1 MKYFTITFFLFLGV
15 VTNAQVGINTTTPNA
30 QLDVQSS
37 NQAVPSNT
45 DGILIPKVDV
55 FPALNPTIAQQGML
69 VYLTT
74 TSGTNLPGFYFWDNS
89 IVTWLPL
96 KGTDGGTLDQA
107 YDFGGAGLGKTI
119 TADAG
124 AVLINGTDGL
134 VSTGTFGSGA
144 LAPSGAGT
152 RMVWNPRKAAFRV
165 GTATGTQWD
174 DASIGNGSVAF
185 SNAIA
190 SGFNSFAG
198 SGGSASGT
206 SSFAYGSGA
215 TATGQSSF
223 ALGQGASVSGGSQ
236 DGIAIGIG
244 AQASA
249 GRAIALG
256 ALSVASGFGSV
267 AIGSSNTSSGSQ
279 ATALGNLNSAAG
291 TNSMAL
297 GRNNT
302 SSSFGETV
310 LGIGATTYTPSTNGD
325 TQFRTANLTDR
336 LFVIGNAI
344 DADNDNAVDLT
355 ERSDAMVVL
364 KNGATGI
371 GTSLPNALLDV
382 NATDNGILIPRVA
395 LTSLLVQAPI
405 VNPQGG
411 VLPTS
416 TMVYNTAT
424 AGVSP
429 NNVFPGFY
437 YWNTSRWARFDVGGE
452 NNPTYYTAVGTFAD
466 FTSSSF
472 SLLDQM
478 SITFTPKDDVVLVNF
493 SAAGHRTDDSCADN
507 AIFFQILLNGI
518 PVTGWQ
524 TSSNQSVVNYG
535 GFGNDDIVTWDTNI
549 TYPVTVPIGISQT
562 IQIQWYSSD
571 CTMSNNVGF
580 PFTAFGSV
588 FKSYRTLTVIDP
600 NGGGGVVGSPPVTTN
615 LWAHNG
621 NSGTNAA
628 TNFVGTSDFQP
639 LLLKSNNLE
648 GLRVAT
654 NGRIGL
660 GITTPLEKFHL
671 FGKAF
676 FENGFSTDNA
686 ALVYRNNTDY
696 MFLGPQSGSSANG
709 GAMAL
714 YGSTNVSSGNAGGI
728 DFNVISGLVRLT
740 AAGRVGIGTPT
751 PAGQL
756 ELSLNEGRKPGT
768 NTWTIVSD
776 KRLKTI
782 NGNYTK
788 GLNEILQLNP
798 ILFNYI
804 NNGERKFE
812 QKVLDTEFPGFIAQE
827 VQPLFPDAVGTD
839 EDGFLNF
846 NIHPILIASINA
858 FKELNQKNEQLQ
870 LENKALKTQLE
881 VQKNSLDAI
890 LLRLEILEKKN

>member
-1 MKYFTITFFLFLGV
+1 MKYLCLALFLFLGIF
-15 VTNAQVGINTTTPNA
+15 TNAQVGINTTTPKA

-37 NQAVPSNT
+37 NQALPSNT

-55 FPALNPTIAQQGML
+55 FPAINPTIAQQGML

-74 TSGTNLPGFYFWDNS
+74 ATTFLGNPKPIGFYYWNNS
-89 IVTWLPL
+89 PADWIAV

-134 VSTGTFGSGA
+134 VSTGTSGSGA

-165 GTATGTQWD
+165 GTAFGTQWD
-174 DASIGNGSVAF
+174 DANIGGSSVAF
-185 SNAIA
+185 SNATASGTNSFAVGSNSSATGFNSVAFGTNVLASGNFSIAFGASATASGSQSFAFGTNAIA
-190 SGFNSFAG
+190 SGSQSTSF
-198 SGGSASGT
+198 GGGT
-206 SSFAYGSGA
+206 
-215 TATGQSSF
+215 
-223 ALGQGASVSGGSQ
+223 L
-236 DGIAIGIG
+236 
-244 AQASA
+244 
-249 GRAIALG
+249 
-256 ALSVASGFGSV
+256 ASGFQSTTFGGV
-267 AIGSSNTSSGSQ
+267 TTAIGTRSTSLGDFNTASSY
-279 ATALGNLNSAAG
+279 
-291 TNSMAL
+291 
-297 GRNNT
+297 
-302 SSSFGETV
+302 GETV
-310 LGIGATTYTPSTNGD
+310 LGIGATIYTPSTNGD
-325 TQFRTANLTDR
+325 TQFRNANATDR
-336 LFVIGNAI
+336 LFVIGNTI
-344 DADNDNAVDLT
+344 DANNNNTVDLA
-355 ERSDAMVVL
+355 ERSDAMVIL

-437 YWNTSRWARFDVGGE
+437 YWSTSRWARFDVGGE
-452 NNPTYYTAVGTFAD
+452 NNPTYYTAVGTFNAIS
-466 FTSSSF
+466 FTSFSSL
-472 SLLDQM
+472 SQM
-478 SITFTPKDDVVLVNF
+478 SVTFTPKDDVAMVHF
-493 SAAGHRTDDSCADN
+493 SAAGHRQDDSCAN
-507 AIFFQILLNGI
+507 TAIFFQIVLNGV

-524 TSSNQSVVNYG
+524 TSAKQAIVDTG
-535 GFGNDDIVTWDTNI
+535 GLFDDDVTTWDTNFSYPI
-549 TYPVTVPIGISQT
+549 TVTIGTPQT
-562 IQIQWYSSD
+562 IQIQWASPD
-571 CTMSNNVGF
+571 CLMSNNPGT
-580 PFTAFGSV
+580 PFSAFGSV
-588 FKSYRTLTVIDP
+588 FKSYRSLTVIDP
-600 NGGGGVVGSPPVTTN
+600 NGGGGIIGTLPVTTN
-615 LWAHNG
+615 VWAHNG
-621 NSGTNAA
+621 NTGTNALV
-628 TNFVGTSDFQP
+628 NFVGTADSQP

-654 NGRIGL
+654 NGRIGM
-660 GITTPLEKFHL
+660 GSITPLEKLHL
-671 FGKAF
+671 SGKAF
-676 FENGFSTDNA
+676 FENGFTTDNA

-751 PAGQL
+751 PSGQL
-756 ELSLNEGRKPGT
+756 ELSLDQGIKPGT
-768 NTWTIVSD
+768 FTWTLASD
-776 KRLKTI
+776 RRLKTI

-798 ILFNYI
+798 ILFNYK
-804 NNGERKFE
+804 NNGKRKFE

-827 VQPLFPDAVGTD
+827 VQPIFPDAIGTD

-870 LENKALKTQLE
+870 LENEALKTQLE
-881 VQKNSLDAI
+881 VQKNKITTI
-890 LLRLEILEKKN
+890 LQRLENLETK

>member
-1 MKYFTITFFLFLGV
+1 MKYFTITLFLFLGI

-30 QLDVQSS
+30 QLDIQSS
-37 NQAVPSNT
+37 NQALPANT
-45 DGILIPKVDV
+45 DGILIPKIDV
-55 FPALNPTIAQQGML
+55 FPATNPAVAQQGML

-74 TSGTNLPGFYFWDNS
+74 ATTFSGNPKPIGFYYWNDS
-89 IVTWLPL
+89 PADWIAV

-107 YDFGGAGLGKTI
+107 YDFGGAGLGRTI

-124 AVLINGTDGL
+124 AVTINGTDGL
-134 VSTGTFGSGA
+134 VSTGTSGSGA

-152 RMVWNPRKAAFRV
+152 RMVWNPRKAAFRA
-165 GTATGTQWD
+165 GTISGTSWD
-174 DASIGNGSVAF
+174 DSSIGFGSVAF
-185 SNAIA
+185 TS
-190 SGFNSFAG
+190 ST
-198 SGGSASGT
+198 ASGT
-206 SSFAYGSGA
+206 SSFAAAGGI
-215 TATGQSSF
+215 ATGQSSF
-223 ALGQGASVSGGSQ
+223 AFGTAATVSGGSQ
-236 DGIAIGIG
+236 DAIAFGIG
-244 AQASA
+244 CQASNFRAVSIGA
-249 GRAIALG
+249 GNI
-256 ALSVASGFGSV
+256 ASGGSSA

-279 ATALGNLNSAAG
+279 SIALGSSSNAVGS
-291 TNSMAL
+291 NSMAL

-310 LGIGATTYTPSTNGD
+310 LGIGATTYTPSANGD
-325 TQFRTANLTDR
+325 TQFRTANATDR
-336 LFVIGNAI
+336 LFVIGNTI
-344 DADNDNAVDLT
+344 DVNNNNTVDLA

-364 KNGATGI
+364 KNGATGV

-429 NNVFPGFY
+429 NNVSPGFY

-493 SAAGHRTDDSCADN
+493 SAAGHRTDDNCADN

-562 IQIQWYSSD
+562 IQIQWNSPD
-571 CTMSNNVGF
+571 CTMLNNVGF

-588 FKSYRTLTVIDP
+588 FKSYRTLIVIDP

-621 NSGTNAA
+621 NTGTNAA

-660 GITTPLEKFHL
+660 GITTPLEKLHL
-671 FGKAF
+671 SGKAF
-676 FENGFSTDNA
+676 FENGFTTDNA
-686 ALVYRNNTDY
+686 ALVYRDNTDY

-714 YGSTNVSSGNAGGI
+714 FGSTNVSGGNAGGI

-740 AAGRVGIGTPT
+740 AGGRVGIGTPT
-751 PAGQL
+751 PGGQF

-776 KRLKTI
+776 GRLKTI
-782 NGNYTK
+782 NGKYTK
-788 GLNEILQLNP
+788 GLSEILQLNP
-798 ILFNYI
+798 IRFNYI

-827 VQPLFPDAVGTD
+827 VQPIFPDAVGTD

-870 LENKALKTQLE
+870 LENETLKTQLE

-890 LLRLEILEKKN
+890 LLRLEKLEKKN